1 MIFPHCY
8 LPSIFVIPRRSEESP
23 PPQSFRGEAEE
34 SPPLTTETPRRFTP
48 RGDDRGS
55 YSEQSEESL
64 PFPHCHS
71 ERSEESPLFM
81 FSCKRIEVLFGFF
94 GLFYKKPE
102 PMSRLQK
109 ESISLLLWYRAYV
122 EDDG

>member
-34 SPPLTTETPRRFTP
+34 SPPPILETSRRFTP
-48 RGDDRGS
+48 RGDDRRS

-64 PFPHCHS
+64 LSPHCHF

-94 GLFYKKPE
+94 
-102 PMSRLQK
+102 LQK
-109 ESISLLLWYRAYV
+109 TRT
-122 EDDG
+122 DGQITKGKYFSTTLV

>member
-8 LPSIFVIPRRSEESP
+8 LPSVFVIPRRSEESP
-23 PPQSFRGEAEE
+23 PR
-34 SPPLTTETPRRFTP
+34 TTETPHRFTP

-55 YSEQSEESL
+55 YSEQ
-64 PFPHCHS
+64 
-71 ERSEESPLFM
+71 SEESPLFM

-102 PMSRLQK
+102 LMSRLQK